1 MLACKPAETPIGP
14 TFKLGL
20 LRESKSVDRER
31 YQKLIGKL
39 IYLSHPRPDITYS
52 VMLQISS
59 CSLQKKNTFRRFIGF
74 SVT

>member
-1 MLACKPAETPIGP
+1 MLACKPAETPIDP
-14 TFKLGL
+14 TCKLGL

-52 VMLQISS
+52 VML
-59 CSLQKKNTFRRFIGF
+59 
-74 SVT
+74 